1 MSESLTELSRI
12 LGLEIVESPLEP
24 GTGFT
29 FALRIKDLPEPH
41 GFEIRVQQT
50 LMSSRAQLFLDNF
63 SGELLSTL
71 SQSFK
76 MRINQI
82 ENVFEAAKTSGVVI
96 DFIVNDGLNFNDDL
110 PDRWDSFSLNVN
122 KKIVNFDDAST
133 GLKMAIIFA
142 FSVLLPLITEDS
154 EELLEHSSL
163 DFKEEGRRYSIEVN
177 KYERSRVNRAIA
189 LEVHGFSCFGCKNR
203 MTDLY
208 GPIGEGVIHVHHLEP
223 VSMMEGP
230 RVLNPALDLVPL
242 CPNCHSIAH
251 RRKPPLNI
259 SELEEIIRK

>member
-1 MSESLTELSRI
+1 MSESLIELSRI
-12 LGLEIVESPLEP
+12 LGLEIVESPLEL

-29 FALRIKDLPEPH
+29 FALRLRDLPEPH

-50 LMSSRAQLFLDNF
+50 LMSSRAQLFLDSF

-71 SQSFK
+71 SQSYK
-76 MRINQI
+76 LRKSQI
-82 ENVFEAAKTSGVVI
+82 ENVFEAANTAGVVI
-96 DFIVNDGLNFNDDL
+96 DFNVNDGLNSENDL
-110 PDRWDSFSLNVN
+110 PDRWDSFNLSVN

-133 GLKMAIIFA
+133 GLKMVIIFA

-154 EELLEHSSL
+154 EELLEYSSSN
-163 DFKEEGRRYSIEVN
+163 FKEEGRRYSIEVN

-189 LEVHGFSCFGCKNR
+189 LEIHGFSCFACKNK
-203 MTDLY
+203 MSDLY

-223 VSMMEGP
+223 VSLMEGP